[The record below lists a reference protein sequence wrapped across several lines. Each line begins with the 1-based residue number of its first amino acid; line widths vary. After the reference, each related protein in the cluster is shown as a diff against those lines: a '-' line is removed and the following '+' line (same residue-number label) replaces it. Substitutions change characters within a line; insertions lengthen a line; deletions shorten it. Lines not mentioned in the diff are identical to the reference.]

1 MAKDILNILQ
11 GEILEEEMKIS
22 LAQLC
27 RLSNLSAE
35 SILEMMDYGVIEPS
49 RSSTEKW
56 LFRGD
61 SVSRLRCAQRLKQD
75 LGVNTAGAA
84 LALDL
89 LKEMNRMRV
98 RLRRL
103 EEQLK

>member
-1 MAKDILNILQ
+1 MAKDILTILQ
-11 GEILEEEMKIS
+11 GEILEEEVKIS

-27 RLSNLSAE
+27 RLSNLPAE
-35 SILEMMDYGVIEPS
+35 SILEMMEYGVIEPYQA
-49 RSSTEKW
+49 STEKW
-56 LFRGD
+56 LFKGD
-61 SVSRLRCAQRLKQD
+61 SISRLSCAQRLKQD

-89 LKEMNRMRV
+89 LQEMDRMRV

-103 EEQLK
+103 EAQLK

>member
-1 MAKDILNILQ
+1 MAKQVLKIIQ
-11 GEILEEEMKIS
+11 GEILEEEVKLS

-27 RLSNLSAE
+27 RRSSMSAE
-35 SILEMMDYGVIEPS
+35 SILEMMEYGVVEPYQAS
-49 RSSTEKW
+49 QDKW
-56 LFRGD
+56 LFKGD
-61 SVSRLRCAQRLKQD
+61 SVNRLRCAQRLKRD

-89 LKEMNRMRV
+89 LQEIDGMRR

-103 EEQLK
+103 EQQLK